1 MNAKLANGAK
11 IIAMGP
17 YRADSSRIVLAE
29 YLGKYVTWRAYK
41 HFYPDIRQAPIETVY
56 DCFWGKYHSDLASA
70 EDCFYSRIAS

>member
-17 YRADSSRIVLAE
+17 YRSDYSRIVLAE

-41 HFYPDIRQAPIETVY
+41 QAGADTPY